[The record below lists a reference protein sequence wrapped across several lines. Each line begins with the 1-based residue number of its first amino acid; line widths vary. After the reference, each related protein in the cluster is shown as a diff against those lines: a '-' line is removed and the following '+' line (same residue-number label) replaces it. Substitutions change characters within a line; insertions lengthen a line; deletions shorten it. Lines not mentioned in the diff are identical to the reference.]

1 MLNQVAAAFDRQD
14 YQTAARLLK
23 LLLQQSPNHPGVQF
37 YAARLHE
44 VSGET
49 EAAEK
54 IYRRLLKETTNP
66 KVAIQA
72 RQGLQRLQA
81 ATQKRRQE
89 AIAQAKSDPFNT
101 GAAFL
106 VLEPISGAIRLS
118 AVRNFA
124 RIMKLDPYTA
134 QLHLPSRGWRLY
146 RVGSAAE
153 IQVYGQELQQDGIP
167 AFWVT
172 LGAIAKIRVFRVL
185 HFKTAEDQPTIVCQ
199 NEADQLGSLT
209 FNWSEV
215 TQRIE
220 GRLPIFEDVVDL
232 DARNRLKRKE
242 QTQDYAQICDL
253 HLPGRNCILRI
264 CDTAYQFQQGI
275 PFQPNQPDSNQPK
288 KVKNL
293 QVTNRINWNNLL
305 SFLDLHLAEIPLRA
319 DFTPFAETAL
329 NHLDLVDSFNAYIG
343 LLRKAESNWDPA
355 FHLYSSLA
363 FLHKKED

>member
-1 MLNQVAAAFDRQD
+1 MLEQIAAAFDRQD
-14 YQTAARLLK
+14 YQTATRLLK
-23 LLLQQSPNHPGVQF
+23 PLLQQSPNHPGVLF

-44 VSGET
+44 VSGESESA
-49 EAAEK
+49 EA
-54 IYRRLLKETTNP
+54 IYRKLLKETTNP
-66 KVAIQA
+66 KLAIQA

-81 ATQKRRQE
+81 ANQESRQE
-89 AIAQAKSDPFNT
+89 AIAQAKADPTNT
-101 GAAFL
+101 GSAFL
-106 VLEPISGAIRLS
+106 VLEPINGATRPP

-153 IQVYGQELQQDGIP
+153 IQVYGQELRQSGIP
-167 AFWVT
+167 VFWMN
-172 LGAIAKIRVFRVL
+172 LQAIAKIRVFRV
-185 HFKTAEDQPTIVCQ
+185 HYFKTADPQPTVVCQ
-199 NEADQLGSLT
+199 NEADQLGALT

-215 TQRIE
+215 TRRVE

-264 CDTAYQFQQGI
+264 CDTTYHFQQGI
-275 PFQPNQPDSNQPK
+275 PFQADQTQVK
-288 KVKNL
+288 KL
-293 QVTNRINWNNLL
+293 QVTNRINWNSLL
-305 SFLDLHLAEIPLRA
+305 GFLDHNLTEVPLWA

-329 NHLDLVDSFNAYIG
+329 DPLDLVGGLNAHVG

-355 FHLYSSLA
+355 FQLYSSLI
-363 FLHKKED
+363 FLHETAHSS